1 MAVDP
6 FGLEQVPLRILDRE
20 EAAALLE
27 VLQALRTHPAVAFDC
42 SDVLREH
49 LSIGR

>member
-1 MAVDP
+1 MAADL

-27 VLQALRTHPAVAFDC
+27 VLQALRTHPLVAW
-42 SDVLREH
+42 VERLRY
-49 LSIGR
+49 R